1 MHEKVDGVQV
11 GQHPMVTRLLKG
23 VFHERPPLP
32 RYSSTWNVQVVLDY
46 LESLGQNDTLSLKHL
61 SWKTAMLLAL
71 TRPSRSADLA
81 QLEISRRQYKTDGVL
96 FFPSGLAKQSRQG
109 KVISEFFF
117 PSFPTNASICPV
129 HTLKAYEGSVANM
142 RGNETKLFLATI
154 KPHKAVSSSTLA
166 RWLKSLLEAAGVDT
180 STFSAH
186 SVRGAFTSKAANMG
200 ITTVDILKTAD
211 WSSESVFQKFYYKPS
226 ADAVYGKA
234 VLSSKSLH

>member
-1 MHEKVDGVQV
+1 MKD
-11 GQHPMVTRLLKG
+11 LL
-23 VFHERPPLP
+23 FHD
-32 RYSSTWNVQVVLDY
+32 TWNVQVVLDY

-109 KVISEFFF
+109 KEFFF
-117 PSFPTNASICPV
+117 PSFPANASICPV
-129 HTLKAYEGSVANM
+129 HTLKASEGSVANM

-180 STFSAH
+180 SIFSAH
-186 SVRGAFTSKAANMG
+186 SVRGASTSKAVNMG

-211 WSSESVFQKFYYKPS
+211 WSSESVFEKFYYKPS